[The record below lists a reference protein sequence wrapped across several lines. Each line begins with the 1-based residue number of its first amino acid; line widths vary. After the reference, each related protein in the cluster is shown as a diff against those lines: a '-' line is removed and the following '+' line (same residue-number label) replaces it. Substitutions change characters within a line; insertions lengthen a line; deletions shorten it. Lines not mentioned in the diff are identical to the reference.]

1 MWIKH
6 RSVKNTFFEMY
17 LHFLEVMGAYFA
29 SSHRKFFKNLHNRIY
44 LAIFA
49 KIFISTII
57 NLIKNENYDSLQS
70 LIYAPWA
77 FFSVQP
83 KCLLPI
89 RGRRAGCERKNSRT
103 TTPKV

>member
-1 MWIKH
+1 MIFIIFLCKLLKNKHLQKYTLKKMWIKH

-17 LHFLEVMGAYFA
+17 LHFLEVRGAYFA

-57 NLIKNENYDSLQS
+57 NLIK
-70 LIYAPWA
+70 
-77 FFSVQP
+77 
-83 KCLLPI
+83 K
-89 RGRRAGCERKNSRT
+89 
-103 TTPKV
+103 